1 VLSDTFPEPLSESF
15 IEPVGNKTDKLISHC
30 SLAIYFMVDT
40 DQGWHIHSQRV
51 VLANNMVCFLARM
64 TTESNA

>member
-1 VLSDTFPEPLSESF
+1 MLSDTFPEPLSESF

-40 DQGWHIHSQRV
+40 DQGWHIHSRRV